1 MSCLKIIFILTNFFL
16 VIALPVANA
25 KEPRQVIVATVD
37 NHFITAQDVLNATN
51 RLPKKIKEKPLS
63 EIYPNIVNELINQH
77 LITKQAYKD
86 KLDQQKEIVEILK
99 KNKDEIMA
107 KYWLNSFLT
116 KNTSEEKIQNFYA
129 KYLENFKT
137 FKEFNASHILVKE
150 EDEALQII
158 EKLKIKSEFSE
169 LAKSYSIGPSKENGG
184 SLGWFRSGQIAEMK
198 TGEGKTLVAT
208 LACYLNA
215 LEGKGVH
222 VVTVNDYLARRDS
235 EWMGQIYNFLGMTVG
250 CIISEMDDE
259 QRRIAYNA
267 DITYGTNN
275 EFGFDYLRDNMKY
288 NLADMVQRPFNFA
301 IVDEVDSILIDE
313 ARTPLINWDCE
324 T

>member
-86 KLDQQKEIVEILK
+86 KLDQQREIIEILK
-99 KNKDEIMA
+99 KNKDQIMA
-107 KYWLNSFLT
+107 EYWLNNFLT
-116 KNTSEEKIQNFYA
+116 NQTTEEKIQDFYT
-129 KYLENFKT
+129 KYLENFKI

-184 SLGWFRSGQIAEMK
+184 SLGWFRSGQMVKEFEEAVLKLKKGKITKKPVK
-198 TGEGKTLVAT
+198 TKFG
-208 LACYLNA
+208 YHIIMLN
-215 LEGKGVH
+215 
-222 VVTVNDYLARRDS
+222 DIRDS
-235 EWMGQIYNFLGMTVG
+235 QPKKINDIKQQIVKRIKQNSLSNLEKQLRKNKS
-250 CIISEMDDE
+250 IKISDFKKVVQE
-259 QRRIAYNA
+259 I
-267 DITYGTNN
+267 NN
-275 EFGFDYLRDNMKY
+275 
-288 NLADMVQRPFNFA
+288 
-301 IVDEVDSILIDE
+301 
-313 ARTPLINWDCE
+313 
-324 T
+324 

>member
-77 LITKQAYKD
+77 LIIKQAYKD

-99 KNKDEIMA
+99 KNKDQIMA
-107 KYWLNSFLT
+107 EYWLNNFLT
-116 KNTSEEKIQNFYA
+116 NNTSEEKIQNFYT

-158 EKLKIKSEFSE
+158 EQLKIKSEFSK
-169 LAKSYSIGPSKENGG
+169 LAKSYSIGPSKKNGG
-184 SLGWFRSGQIAEMK
+184 NLGWFRSGQMVKEFEEAVLKLKKGKITKKPVK
-198 TGEGKTLVAT
+198 TKFG
-208 LACYLNA
+208 YHIIMLN
-215 LEGKGVH
+215 
-222 VVTVNDYLARRDS
+222 DIRDS
-235 EWMGQIYNFLGMTVG
+235 QPKKINDIKQQIVKRIKQNSLSNLEKQLRKNK
-250 CIISEMDDE
+250 IIKISDFKKVVQE
-259 QRRIAYNA
+259 I
-267 DITYGTNN
+267 NN
-275 EFGFDYLRDNMKY
+275 
-288 NLADMVQRPFNFA
+288 
-301 IVDEVDSILIDE
+301 
-313 ARTPLINWDCE
+313 
-324 T
+324 

>member
-86 KLDQQKEIVEILK
+86 KLDDQKEIIEILK
-99 KNKDEIMA
+99 KNKDQIMA
-107 KYWLNSFLT
+107 KYWLNNFLEN
-116 KNTSEEKIQNFYA
+116 NTSEEKIQEFYT

-137 FKEFNASHILVKE
+137 FQEFNASHILVKE

-158 EKLKIKSEFSE
+158 EKLKIKSEFSK
-169 LAKSYSIGPSKENGG
+169 LAKSYSIGPSKKNGG
-184 SLGWFRSGQIAEMK
+184 NLGWFRSGQMVKEFEEAVLKLKKGKITKKPVK
-198 TGEGKTLVAT
+198 TKFG
-208 LACYLNA
+208 YHIIMLN
-215 LEGKGVH
+215 
-222 VVTVNDYLARRDS
+222 DIRDS
-235 EWMGQIYNFLGMTVG
+235 QPKKINDIKQQIVKRIKQNSLSNLEKQLRKNK
-250 CIISEMDDE
+250 IIKISDFKKVVQE
-259 QRRIAYNA
+259 I
-267 DITYGTNN
+267 NN
-275 EFGFDYLRDNMKY
+275 
-288 NLADMVQRPFNFA
+288 
-301 IVDEVDSILIDE
+301 
-313 ARTPLINWDCE
+313 
-324 T
+324 